1 MCNTFSFAHFKQI
14 TIRQISIFI
23 TLFALSILL
32 DQWVKLIMLEGFVW
46 ESEAITIGGRALV
59 YNKGVAFSMFSFLE
73 EYLKYIQ
80 ILFLFLLF
88 VGALWSDFFAKHY
101 VPLGIL
107 IGAGLSNIID
117 RFVYGG
123 VVDYVYWHYW
133 FDFAIFN
140 LADVLIDISVAL
152 MILQMLREKN
162 SKSI

>member
-1 MCNTFSFAHFKQI
+1 MRNIFSFTHLRQI
-14 TIRQISIFI
+14 TTRQMCIFI
-23 TLFALSILL
+23 ALFALSILL

-46 ESEAITIGGRALV
+46 ENEAITIGGRALV

-80 ILFLFLLF
+80 ILFLFLLLL
-88 VGALWSDFFAKHY
+88 GALWSDFFVKHY

-117 RFVYGG
+117 RFMYGG

-152 MILQMLREKN
+152 MILQMLREK
-162 SKSI
+162 KL